1 MKAKGWVLLAGL
13 LLQRAEAG
21 TVLFDFD
28 NANPYTPLPI
38 TLSVGGITAQ
48 FTGTGQG
55 YSIQRAN
62 TLGFTPVGFSG
73 NCVYPSS
80 VYTADLRIAFSALL
94 TNFAILYAPEEYAC
108 DSSARMRVTAFRDGT
123 QVGSATTNA
132 QAGTWP
138 TETLRFASAQGFNS
152 VVVHYDA
159 PPVTGGDW
167 GPVFLADNLMVTPA
181 ARPSATAILLVNPTI
196 LPDGTFQ
203 CSFTNTPGLTFTV
216 LASPD
221 PSAASDM
228 WTVMGVAA
236 ETAPGQYQITDP
248 PAGNG
253 TSRFYRVRSP

>member
-1 MKAKGWVLLAGL
+1 MKAKSWALLAGL

-48 FTGTGQG
+48 FQGTGQG

-62 TLGFTPVGFSG
+62 TLGFTPVGFGG
-73 NCVYPSS
+73 NCIYPSS
-80 VYTADLRIAFSALL
+80 VYAADLQVAFSTVL
-94 TNFAILYAPEEYAC
+94 TNFSILYAPEEYDC
-108 DSSARMRVTAFRDGT
+108 DSSARMRVTAYRNGT
-123 QVGSATTNA
+123 LVGTATTNA
-132 QAGTWP
+132 HAGTWP
-138 TETLRFASAQGFNS
+138 TETLRFAAAAGFNS

-167 GPVFLADNLMVTPA
+167 GPIFLADNMAVTPA
-181 ARPSATAILLVNPTI
+181 VMPSATPILLVNPTI

-203 CSFTNTPGLTFTV
+203 CSFTNTPGLVFTV
-216 LASPD
+216 LASAD
-221 PSAASDM
+221 PSAASDT
-228 WTVMGVAA
+228 WTVLGVAT
-236 ETAPGQYQITDP
+236 ETAPGQYTVTDP
-248 PAGNG
+248 AATNG

>member
-152 VVVHYDA
+152 VVVH
-159 PPVTGGDW
+159 
-167 GPVFLADNLMVTPA
+167 
-181 ARPSATAILLVNPTI
+181 
-196 LPDGTFQ
+196 
-203 CSFTNTPGLTFTV
+203 
-216 LASPD
+216 
-221 PSAASDM
+221 
-228 WTVMGVAA
+228 
-236 ETAPGQYQITDP
+236 
-248 PAGNG
+248 
-253 TSRFYRVRSP
+253 